1 MFVMLWDISPVAFT
15 ISIGA
20 FQLPVHWYGL
30 FFASTFVYGL
40 FVFRYFFR
48 REGRPEDEVYDLV
61 LFVLAGTVIGARLGH
76 VLFYN
81 PGFYLTHP
89 WKILAVWEGGLASHG
104 AVVGIL
110 IAVWLYSRR
119 ATNQSFLWVC
129 DRIGVTVPLS
139 GCLIRIGNFFNSE
152 ILGHPADVPWAIVFA
167 RVDLLPRHPVQLY
180 EAFCYLLIFLVQF
193 RFYLRRGNSV
203 PEGYMF
209 GRFFILVFGTR
220 FVLEFFK
227 EGQAAFESGWT
238 ITMGQWLSIPAM
250 LVGMY
255 LVRRAWRLQ
264 RAFGADLN
272 AAPPQ
277 SDA

>member
-40 FVFRYFFR
+40 FVFRYLFR